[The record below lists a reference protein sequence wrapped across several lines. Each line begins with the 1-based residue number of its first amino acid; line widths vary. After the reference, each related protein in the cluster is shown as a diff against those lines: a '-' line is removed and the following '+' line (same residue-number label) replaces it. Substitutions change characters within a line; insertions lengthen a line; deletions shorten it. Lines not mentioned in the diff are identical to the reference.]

1 MYADPVRKIQE
12 QLYEQLIAIREGFAQ
27 TLTTAI
33 AEADKAPQNGS
44 AAVEEVK
51 EADSQEVIALRA
63 ENKKLNYRVVQLLRT
78 IDEIEDAQAKW
89 NLESQIYW

>member
-33 AEADKAPQNGS
+33 TEADKAPQNGS

-51 EADSQEVIALRA
+51 GADSQEVIALRA
-63 ENKKLNYRVVQLLRT
+63 ENKKLNYRVVLLLRS
-78 IDEIEDAQAKW
+78 IDEIEDAQAK
-89 NLESQIYW
+89 

>member
-33 AEADKAPQNGS
+33 AEADKVAPQNGS
-44 AAVEEVK
+44 AAAEETK
-51 EADSQEVIALRA
+51 GADSEEVIALRA
-63 ENKKLNYRVVQLLRT
+63 ENKKLNYRVV
-78 IDEIEDAQAKW
+78 
-89 NLESQIYW
+89 